1 MRTKEA
7 CLQELKTKG
16 IRLTRS
22 RKALI
27 SFLVAAHAPRA
38 IPEIQTSFQKEGI
51 VFHKTTLYREL
62 EFLINEGIVK
72 EVIVSG
78 EKRYYE
84 LVGEH
89 HHHTVC
95 LSCGDIRDIVF
106 RENLLPIEQAL
117 SQEDGFQVL
126 EHSLEFFG
134 LCRMCKI

>member
-1 MRTKEA
+1 MRTKEV

-27 SFLVAAHAPRA
+27 SFLVDAHAPRA
-38 IPEIQTSFQKEGI
+38 IPEIQASFQKEGI

-62 EFLINEGIVK
+62 EFLMNEGIVK

-95 LSCGDIRDIVF
+95 LNCGDIRDIVF

-117 SQEDGFQVL
+117 SREDGFQVL

-134 LCRMCKI
+134 LCRTCKI